1 MSEYLT
7 RNRDSRCPV
16 AGVGGGS
23 GVGGQHGPAAEDA
36 ALSDSR
42 ADDGRR
48 EHGHR
53 EERVEE
59 DDVEEEED
67 AEIPHVNLV
76 PITLAL
82 EDEQLDYVED
92 PLKSMLMI
100 RPGKRA
106 GTDYPAKHSD
116 FSKFRNAKPSLA
128 QLKEEVIRR
137 MKADRFHEPVV
148 SESAYSSF
156 WHKCTLG
163 ADREAEIFNMLPRRG
178 VGPVVPG
185 PEGAVDQFAGLS
197 CARPQPGF
205 AGKASVL
212 RMPLSSCPGLWPPFA
227 VSLGLMHFHQ
237 YLLDGG
243 ACLHLVARAA
253 HRDRHFLKPRP
264 PPSRFSDHVTVSLAR
279 PSSEAPN
286 SYCDRRPRELT

>member
-137 MKADRFHEPVV
+137 MKAD
-148 SESAYSSF
+148 
-156 WHKCTLG
+156 
-163 ADREAEIFNMLPRRG
+163 
-178 VGPVVPG
+178 
-185 PEGAVDQFAGLS
+185 
-197 CARPQPGF
+197 
-205 AGKASVL
+205 
-212 RMPLSSCPGLWPPFA
+212 
-227 VSLGLMHFHQ
+227 HFHDPEHPK
-237 YLLDGG
+237 Y
-243 ACLHLVARAA
+243 
-253 HRDRHFLKPRP
+253 
-264 PPSRFSDHVTVSLAR
+264 
-279 PSSEAPN
+279 
-286 SYCDRRPRELT
+286 RPRH